1 MMEDKINKFAFV
13 GIASLLM
20 VVFFIG
26 LVSAQ
31 NSITGFAITDSFAE
45 LFGETTASITEI
57 SSKVLGDMAGTENIS
72 SESLLFAR
80 LLLLIIL
87 VTIFFTVLGRVDFFK
102 GKGGLLWILSLSTGI
117 LAVRFFSAEIVET
130 ILVPYQTFGF
140 VVTSLIPFVIFFLLV
155 SIGMKNA
162 RPGVRRVAWIF
173 FAVVFIGLWIY
184 SPDLADNSSKNIYL
198 ATVVAAIIMLKLDGT
213 IHMFFKRI
221 SVEKQLRVFD
231 DMEYFRR
238 KKENEDLEKAYL
250 TLVTQGTE
258 ESSKKATKI
267 RDKIKNNEEQM
278 ELHEAGIPDGK
289 K

>member
-1 MMEDKINKFAFV
+1 M
-13 GIASLLM
+13 
-20 VVFFIG
+20 
-26 LVSAQ
+26 
-31 NSITGFAITDSFAE
+31 
-45 LFGETTASITEI
+45 
-57 SSKVLGDMAGTENIS
+57 
-72 SESLLFAR
+72 
-80 LLLLIIL
+80 
-87 VTIFFTVLGRVDFFK
+87 
-102 GKGGLLWILSLSTGI
+102 
-117 LAVRFFSAEIVET
+117 
-130 ILVPYQTFGF
+130 
-140 VVTSLIPFVIFFLLV
+140 LV

-250 TLVTQGTE
+250 TLLKQGTE
-258 ESSKKATKI
+258 ESYEKATKI
-267 RDKIKNNEEQM
+267 EKKIKENEKQM
-278 ELHEAGIPDGK
+278 ALHEAGIPDGK
-289 K
+289 N

>member
-1 MMEDKINKFAFV
+1 MMEDKINKFAVV
-13 GIASLLM
+13 GIVSFLM
-20 VVFFIG
+20 MIFFIG

-102 GKGGLLWILSLSTGI
+102 PKGGLLWILSLSTGI

-250 TLVTQGTE
+250 TLLKQGTE
-258 ESSKKATKI
+258 ESYEKATKI
-267 RDKIKNNEEQM
+267 EKKIKENEKQM
-278 ELHEAGIPDGK
+278 ALHEAGIPDGK
-289 K
+289 N